1 MRATTSV
8 RRLADPV
15 LGAFVLGA
23 VCEAFLLAG
32 FADHA
37 WETAAPWQDDPFHT
51 WVSFAVFALP
61 ALFAVSALR
70 ALGGWLPWG
79 RTESAGRRRDL
90 AKAGLVVAA
99 FCAVTAGVCWLA
111 VAVGAER
118 ARWDSTTTWWLIS
131 LVVLTLPLP
140 VVARA
145 GRWALDNGRPG
156 AGRGADQVG
165 AWVGDVL
172 PAPAAAWVRRHD
184 RPVFLVASLV
194 AAVGIVV
201 PLAYGERWTDPLL
214 IGWALVVEVGCYYA
228 FCVLTN
234 VVLGF
239 VDRPQRGDRVERA
252 TVLAGVVVVVAVA
265 FHDQIA
271 EVGLAPLGSAGGLAE
286 VTLGPGALAFACALA
301 AGRIRP
307 ATPARPAR

>member
-1 MRATTSV
+1 MRAMTHL

-37 WETAAPWQDDPFHT
+37 WEAAAPWQDDPFHT

-99 FCAVTAGVCWLA
+99 FCAVTAAVCWLA

-118 ARWDSTTTWWLIS
+118 ARWVSTTTWWLVS

-140 VVARA
+140 AVALA
-145 GRWALDNGRPG
+145 GRRALADDPHPEG
-156 AGRGADQVG
+156 AERRAD
-165 AWVGDVL
+165 WVGDVL

-184 RPVFLVASLV
+184 RAVFLVASVV

-234 VVLGF
+234 AVLGF
-239 VDRPQRGDRVERA
+239 VDRPQRSDRVERA

-271 EVGLAPLGSAGGLAE
+271 EVVGLAPLGSAGGLAE